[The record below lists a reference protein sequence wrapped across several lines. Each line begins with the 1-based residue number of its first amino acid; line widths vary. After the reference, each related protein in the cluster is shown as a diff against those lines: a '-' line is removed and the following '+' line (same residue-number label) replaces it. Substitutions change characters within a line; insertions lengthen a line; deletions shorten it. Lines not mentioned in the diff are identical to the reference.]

1 MKVQDCM
8 CGDICVCS
16 PENTVCDCSKLMNN
30 RHVGCVP
37 VCDAENKVVGLV
49 TDRDIILRCIACD
62 KDPKNTKISEIMTTN
77 VCCCKPE
84 QDVCD
89 AEQDMCE
96 TQVRRI
102 PVVDNNNKI
111 IGMLSLGDLAKN
123 NNVSKEDVG
132 KTVEGICDCAT
143 INIKN
148 CR

>member
-8 CGDICVCS
+8 CGCS
-16 PENTVCDCSKLMNN
+16 PENTVCDCSKLMND
-30 RHVGCVP
+30 RHVGCIP

-49 TDRDIILRCIACD
+49 TDRDIILRCIASG
-62 KDPKNTKISEIMTTN
+62 KDPKNTKINEIMTKN
-77 VCCCKPE
+77 VCCCNPE

-123 NNVSKEDVG
+123 KNVSKEDVG

-148 CR
+148 CQ

>member
-1 MKVQDCM
+1 
-8 CGDICVCS
+8 
-16 PENTVCDCSKLMNN
+16 
-30 RHVGCVP
+30 
-37 VCDAENKVVGLV
+37 
-49 TDRDIILRCIACD
+49 
-62 KDPKNTKISEIMTTN
+62 MTTN

-148 CR
+148 CQ

>member
-16 PENTVCDCSKLMNN
+16 PENTVCDCSKLMN
-30 RHVGCVP
+30 
-37 VCDAENKVVGLV
+37 DAENKVVGLV
-49 TDRDIILRCIACD
+49 TDRDIILRCIASG
-62 KDPKNTKISEIMTTN
+62 KDPKNTKINEIMTKN

-123 NNVSKEDVG
+123 KNVSKEDVG

-148 CR
+148 CQ